1 MANKE
6 LTIIPL
12 YPFKNPLNQISIFNF
27 NKNTSKIEDNLA
39 IIKDKGANI
48 QKENLFLSKEIK
60 TEKVKPSNIKKYNIG
75 TWGIPV
81 IIELIKGE
89 IIARVISESGF
100 KI

>member
-1 MANKE
+1 M
-6 LTIIPL
+6 
-12 YPFKNPLNQISIFNF
+12 YFKTDS
-27 NKNTSKIEDNLA
+27 D
-39 IIKDKGANI
+39 IIKGSMKRVELINEEKDRDFWDRRNYNI
-48 QKENLFLSKEIK
+48 QKENLFLSREIK

-89 IIARVISESGF
+89 TIARVISESGF